1 MSVEVTIRH
10 MILSESLQQYAQD
23 KAGKLKEKFPAIEFI
38 RVVMDKDGSNYSV
51 SLSIQGGQR
60 ATAES
65 TDKGTDVMATVNAA
79 FDKAEAQ
86 LRKNSQKR
94 QDIRP

>member
-10 MILSESLQQYAQD
+10 LTVSEALQQYAQD
-23 KAGKLKEKFPAIEFI
+23 KAAKLMEKFPPVEFT
-38 RVVMDKDGSNYSV
+38 RVVLGKDGPHFTAAVSV
-51 SLSIQGGQR
+51 QGGQR
-60 ATAES
+60 TTVES
-65 TDKGTDVMATVNAA
+65 IDKGADIMAAINAA

-86 LRKNSQKR
+86 LRKQAQRR